1 MDLRD
6 AAALERS
13 GACVGVDAIVSCVGT
28 TAFPS
33 ARWRDGNGPEAT
45 DFVSGAFY
53 TLVPIRP
60 RRRGERR
67 SLRTFPGASLRPSLA
82 FNPRPRRLST
92 PSDAYEL
99 HPDIALYG
107 MALSTEPRDGGED
120 AVAERA
126 ADRARLEHRYVT
138 SVDVDHS
145 LCDACHLPNLL
156 TSVDQSP
163 RVSRASS
170 PAVSDRRR
178 LRTLLPVR
186 QRRRCERRS
195 LRTFSPVALLAGVT
209 RTDRMPFLVL
219 NLFGVLKFK
228 AMGEQAVVDSGIP
241 YTILRPG
248 RLTDGPYTSY
258 DVNTV
263 LRATR

>member
-1 MDLRD
+1 VLVVGSTGGVGQLVVAKLLESGFRVKALARSEESARALFADAFASDDDAFEVVTGVDLRD

-53 TLVPIRP
+53 TLSPNA
-60 RRRGERR
+60 RRIV
-67 SLRTFPGASLRPSLA
+67 L
-82 FNPRPRRLST
+82 
-92 PSDAYEL
+92 
-99 HPDIALYG
+99 
-107 MALSTEPRDGGED
+107 
-120 AVAERA
+120 
-126 ADRARLEHRYVT
+126 
-138 SVDVDHS
+138 
-145 LCDACHLPNLL
+145 
-156 TSVDQSP
+156 
-163 RVSRASS
+163 VSSI
-170 PAVSDRRR
+170 
-178 LRTLLPVR
+178 
-186 QRRRCERRS
+186 
-195 LRTFSPVALLAGVT
+195 GVT

-263 LRATR
+263 LRATSGTRRAVDLRLGDDLLPEETSRIVVADAAVAALSSAACVGKGYCLGTREGEGPGSDFGKWDALFEGAGGVS